1 MTRDTAHALSF
12 GQAVGDYERGRP
24 NYPREAVDWLLASAH
39 EALGRPVADAADVG
53 AGTGKF
59 TESLVAHGLAVT
71 GVDPDPGMLTRLARN
86 HPSVTALAGS
96 AEQLP
101 LDDASVDLVTFA
113 QAWHWVDV
121 AGASAEVTRVLR
133 AGGSLGLVWNIRD
146 ASVDWVER
154 LGDIIGASVAE
165 QYDSLEPS
173 VATPLEV
180 VAFAEFAWECP
191 MSREQLLAMVTS
203 RSYVI
208 AMGDAE
214 RHALL
219 ERVGELLE
227 THPQVAGTDEY
238 RMPYLTRVT
247 VARVVR

>member
-1 MTRDTAHALSF
+1 MSRDTANALSF
-12 GQAVGDYERGRP
+12 GKAVGDYERGRP
-24 NYPREAVDWLLASAH
+24 NYPREAVDWLLASARGT
-39 EALGRPVADAADVG
+39 LGRPVADAADVG

-101 LDDASVDLVTFA
+101 LDDESVDLVTFA

-121 AGASAEVTRVLR
+121 AEASAEVARVLR

-146 ASVDWVER
+146 ARVDWVAR
-154 LGDIIGASVAE
+154 LGDIMGASVAE
-165 QYDSLEPS
+165 QYDSLAPS
-173 VATPLEV
+173 VASPLEI
-180 VAFAEFAWECP
+180 VASAEFAWECP
-191 MSREQLLAMVTS
+191 MSREQLFAMVTS

-219 ERVGELLE
+219 ERVGELLD
-227 THPQVAGTDEY
+227 THPHLAGSGEY

-247 VARVVR
+247 VAGPIR